1 MVLYGLM
8 WIDAGFSH
16 GFHAYQWYM
25 NGLFPWAAPVA
36 PRHASASGSATPFR
50 TMKPGDAT

>member
-25 NGLFPWAAPVA
+25 NGLFPWAAPGTT
-36 PRHASASGSATPFR
+36 PRRQALQLLFVP
-50 TMKPGDAT
+50 

>member
-8 WIDAGFSH
+8 WIDAGFSY

-25 NGLFPWAAPVA
+25 NGLFPWAAPGTID
-36 PRHASASGSATPFR
+36 SASGSATPFR